1 MFRESAPNSLASVF
15 QALGET
21 VELSWRDPGT
31 TDLGWFPGEVTI
43 EAPPSPAPT
52 EIVSCADPHA
62 EVVESLRWVREL
74 LASGSARPDEI
85 AICATS
91 TEPWDEHFL
100 VLAAS
105 AELPIYFSHGVAAL
119 STREGQACAALAD
132 VLLNGLSQDRV
143 LRLLGHAAG
152 RGPSLAHGASTRG
165 RAVRDRSMASCARR
179 GSRASR
185 RRSRPNA
192 HSHADRG
199 ASGERPSNCT
209 ASWREFLGR
218 RGQISLDPKPS
229 VAPRRTRSNS
239 PARASAPGCA

>member
-1 MFRESAPNSLASVF
+1 M
-15 QALGET
+15 
-21 VELSWRDPGT
+21 ELSWRDPGT

-119 STREGQACAALAD
+119 STREGQACAALVD

-143 LRLLGHAAG
+143 RRLLGHGAG
-152 RGPSLAHGASTRG
+152 RGPSLAQLPPNWAPGASTRR
-165 RAVRDRSMASCARR
+165 RAVRSRSTNGAVRST
-179 GSRASR
+179 SR
-185 RRSRPNA
+185 
-192 HSHADRG
+192 
-199 ASGERPSNCT
+199 
-209 ASWREFLGR
+209 
-218 RGQISLDPKPS
+218 
-229 VAPRRTRSNS
+229 S
-239 PARASAPGCA
+239 PVEATVSTQGLP